1 MEAEE
6 EEEIETIIET
16 KEISEAVAVA
26 VAEATVMT
34 EEEEVVAD
42 TRKTTAS
49 PQVTESLIEAN

>member
-1 MEAEE
+1 MVVAEE

-49 PQVTESLIEAN
+49 PQVTESLIGK

>member
-1 MEAEE
+1 MVAEE

-49 PQVTESLIEAN
+49 PQVTESLIGK